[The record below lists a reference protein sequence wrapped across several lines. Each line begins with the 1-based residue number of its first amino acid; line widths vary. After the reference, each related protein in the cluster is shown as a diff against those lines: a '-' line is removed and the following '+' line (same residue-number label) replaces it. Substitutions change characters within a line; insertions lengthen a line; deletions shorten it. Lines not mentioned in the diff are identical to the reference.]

1 MGEQLGLPTRY
12 DQLARSDLV
21 MSQIYVLLSIE
32 WRFKLAADANNDLD
46 LTVLV
51 RLFNLSALI
60 ESKLNSSRKFRI
72 ALTQCLI

>member
-12 DQLARSDLV
+12 DQPARSDLV
-21 MSQIYVLLSIE
+21 MSQIYVLPSIE

-51 RLFNLSALI
+51 RLFNVLALI
-60 ESKLNSSRKFRI
+60 ESKLNSSRNFWI